1 MFQSNNTNS
10 LGSIMSQDIEINGDI
25 NIAGDIIIYGKIY
38 GNINSTGIINTAAG
52 SVIYGH
58 IKAKKIFISGTITGN
73 VDIDFNAPA
82 K

>member
-38 GNINSTGIINTAAG
+38 GNINSTGIINTAKG
-52 SVIYGH
+52 INY
-58 IKAKKIFISGTITGN
+58 
-73 VDIDFNAPA
+73 
-82 K
+82 